1 MQLVRAGAL
10 LAEINDIKSFE
21 VQFEIDIMTEGYVG
35 EFTDRRDDMFKGI
48 SGNIEFHIEN
58 GAPFDL
64 IQAIVDRAQ
73 RRPGANVQFNAQA
86 VLRYPTGLRK
96 KILLNDIYF
105 SSIPLTIGSRSDYIT
120 YKVSFEGAEYKFLN

>member
-48 SGNIEFHIEN
+48 SGNIEVHSEN